1 MILNGLPWKQT
12 DHSVVFEIAPKY
24 GISDS
29 IVDHD
34 GYSISSEGFLPA
46 VVDTMVI

>member
-1 MILNGLPWKQT
+1 MNR

-29 IVDHD
+29 LVDYEE
-34 GYSISSEGFLPA
+34 YSISSLGFLRLP
-46 VVDTMVI
+46 TSIITH